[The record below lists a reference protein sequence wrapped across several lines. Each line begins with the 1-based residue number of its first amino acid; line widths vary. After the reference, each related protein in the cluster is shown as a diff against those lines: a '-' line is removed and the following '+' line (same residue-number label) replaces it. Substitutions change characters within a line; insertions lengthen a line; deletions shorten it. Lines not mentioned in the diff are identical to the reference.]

1 MLEVILSGL
10 KVHSGEVRGGSCTPC
25 SENDSREVLFPRFTH
40 SMTNETLS
48 TGNIATSV
56 MELLAVMRMRMIVN
70 TLLEDGCKKF
80 FHRHFAKKKSFRDER
95 LEEDCIQQKRNP
107 VFLAAKKFPFLGASE
122 SSEEIKS
129 LTWS

>member
-25 SENDSREVLFPRFTH
+25 SENDSREVLFPGFAQ
-40 SMTNETLS
+40 SLTNKILS

-56 MELLAVMRMRMIVN
+56 MQLLAVMRMMMIVN

-80 FHRHFAKKKSFRDER
+80 FHHRFAKKNS
-95 LEEDCIQQKRNP
+95 
-107 VFLAAKKFPFLGASE
+107 
-122 SSEEIKS
+122 
-129 LTWS
+129 